1 MREKI
6 ETDMVLAQNVIG
18 NAVVNFKSYKKMDK
32 KRGSFLLIIAIS
44 AILLI
49 AFGSKSNLKIEDYKV
64 ESNVA
69 TEVMVADNN
78 SLKNEAL
85 FVPVTNGQ
93 NTEANTSIILDGKKI
108 TVNGSGVLVSGSIAT
123 ITSSGTFSISGKLD
137 DGQIIVDSDAKE
149 TVNLILKGVDIKCSN
164 SSPIYVA
171 QADKVIITIAEG
183 TENFIS
189 DGVIYTFSDPNIN
202 EPNAAL
208 FSKDDLTIN
217 GSGVLNVEG
226 NFNDGI
232 AGKDKI
238 KIESGTLV
246 VSSKDDGIRS
256 KDHLNIKGGKITVTA
271 NGDGFKSDNEKD
283 SSKGNITIVDG
294 IINIT
299 AGGDAIQAASN
310 ILIKGGDFV
319 LNSGVGSV
327 QNNGTYT
334 SGKGLNSGDSLTI
347 SGKTFKI
354 NSKDD
359 AIHSNNVLTIE
370 SGSFTIETNDDGIHA
385 DTLLVVNGGNIN
397 ILNSYEGVES
407 QVVRINGGEIV
418 LNSSDDGFSIASG
431 GGRQM
436 GWGRGGG
443 GSGGNNFLYITGGY
457 IYINSNGDGVDS
469 NGSVEMTDGTLI
481 ISGPT
486 ASMNGALDYD
496 GSFKISGGL
505 IVAAGSSGM
514 AQIPGT
520 SSTQNSVLVYLDSEQ
535 KGGTTFNLQTSKGE
549 DIISFI
555 PQKLYQSVAISSP
568 KIKNG
573 TEYNVY
579 VGGSS
584 SGKIKNGLYQG
595 GKYLPGMKLA
605 SFTVNNVSTTVGSGG
620 RGGGFGGRPM
630 RR

>member
-1 MREKI
+1 MREKM
-6 ETDMVLAQNVIG
+6 EMDMVLVQNVVG

-49 AFGSKSNLKIEDYKV
+49 AFGSKSNLKTESSNI

-69 TEVMVADNN
+69 TGAMMTDNN
-78 SLKNEAL
+78 SFKNEASL
-85 FVPVTNGQ
+85 VPVTNGQ
-93 NTEANTSIILDGKKI
+93 STKANTSIILDSKKI
-108 TVNGSGVLVSGSIAT
+108 TVNGSGVLVSGSTAT
-123 ITSSGTFSISGKLD
+123 ITSSGTFSLSGKLD

-149 TVNLILKGVDIKCSN
+149 TVTLILNGVNMACSN
-164 SSPIYVA
+164 SSPLYVV

-189 DGVIYTFSDPNIN
+189 DGAAYTFPDSNTN
-202 EPNAAL
+202 EPNAAI

-217 GSGVLNVEG
+217 GSGILNVEG

-232 AGKDKI
+232 GGKDKI

-256 KDHLNIKGGKITVTA
+256 KDYLNIKGGKITVTA
-271 NGDGFKSDNEKD
+271 NGDGLKSDNEKD
-283 SSKGNITIVDG
+283 SSKGNITIADG
-294 IINIT
+294 TINIT
-299 AGGDAIQAASN
+299 AGGDAIQAASD

-319 LNSGVGSV
+319 LNAGVGSV

-347 SGKTFKI
+347 SGKTFNIKA
-354 NSKDD
+354 KDD

-397 ILNSYEGVES
+397 ILSSYEGVES
-407 QVVRINGGEIV
+407 RVVRINGGEIV

-457 IYINSNGDGVDS
+457 IYINSSGDGVDS

-568 KIKNG
+568 DIKNG
-573 TEYNVY
+573 TEYTVY

-584 SGKIKNGLYQG
+584 SGQEKNGLYEG
-595 GKYLPGMKLA
+595 GKYSPGARQA
-605 SFTVNNVSTTVGSGG
+605 SFTVSNVYTTVGSGG
-620 RGGGFGGRPM
+620 RGFGGRGFGGR
-630 RR
+630 R